1 MQLPLV
7 QLAFGA
13 PPLWW
18 TWSSAVR
25 LVIVMASCQEL
36 IFLTYSLWWAPYPFA
51 HLLVHVLVQAC
62 RDINIV
68 HAYVNTPATANPAI
82 EVWNKYYHCFA
93 FFKGYHKTLK
103 IIWIWLKLSELGPTR
118 WKHVLRDCRRV
129 HARMGNLL
137 TPLTLEFC
145 VHKKRVK

>member
-103 IIWIWLKLSELGPTR
+103 VRPKTVNTRTSLRTRKQRLLLKLKFSI
-118 WKHVLRDCRRV
+118 
-129 HARMGNLL
+129 NN
-137 TPLTLEFC
+137 
-145 VHKKRVK
+145 KRVK